1 MSKCRLAVLFGGCS
15 PEYRVSLQ
23 SAHGVLTH
31 LDPQKYEPVPLGITQ
46 DGRWFLYTGPYDAL
60 PDDTW
65 TWAPAV
71 SPPSSHRTGSS
82 MGCCF

>member
-31 LDPQKYEPVPLGITQ
+31 LDPQKYEPVPLGITR
-46 DGRWFLYTGPYDAL
+46 DGRWFL
-60 PDDTW
+60 
-65 TWAPAV
+65 
-71 SPPSSHRTGSS
+71 
-82 MGCCF
+82 